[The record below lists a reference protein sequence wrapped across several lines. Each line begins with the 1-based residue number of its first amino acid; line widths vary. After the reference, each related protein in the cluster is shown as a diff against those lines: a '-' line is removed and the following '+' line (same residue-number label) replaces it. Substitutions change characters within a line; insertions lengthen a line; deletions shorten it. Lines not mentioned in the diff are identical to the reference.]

1 MFLLSLPDPHAQK
14 HAHATTQYKTY
25 ASFMVVV
32 FGVQEGKLKSGCKIQ
47 PLNFFRILYFYS
59 KQFYMDISGKLLQ
72 FLPVQTGQGK
82 NGTWKKQEF
91 ILETGD
97 TYPKKVCIAVWGDK
111 IDIGSFK
118 PGETIDVSFDVE
130 SREFNG
136 RWYTDV
142 KAWKVVSGKQKEGG
156 KTAAASASPIDSMPG
171 DDDLPF

>member
-1 MFLLSLPDPHAQK
+1 
-14 HAHATTQYKTY
+14 
-25 ASFMVVV
+25 
-32 FGVQEGKLKSGCKIQ
+32 
-47 PLNFFRILYFYS
+47 
-59 KQFYMDISGKLLQ
+59 MDISGKIIQL
-72 FLPVQTGQGK
+72 LPVQTGQGK

-111 IDIGSFK
+111 VDISSFK
-118 PGETIDVSFDVE
+118 AGEMVDVSFDVE

-142 KAWKVVSGKQKEGG
+142 KAWKVVSKKSGSTGNNTGMPES
-156 KTAAASASPIDSMPG
+156 TDISPAG